1 MATQLRFTQPQS
13 NMDIPR
19 PSFAAEKKRKRLILI
34 VIAVV
39 ALAGISF
46 ALSRLKPAAPAVER
60 ATLWS
65 DKVKRGDMLRQV
77 RGLGTLIPEEIR
89 WIPAETESR
98 VERINVLPGTKVEP
112 NTIILELS
120 NPQAEQEAMDAEWQ
134 LRAAVA
140 ELKNARVRV
149 ESELM
154 TQQAGAATVS
164 ADYSEAKTRAD
175 IDAQLA
181 KLGVIS
187 GQALK
192 ASEGRAKEL
201 STRNSIEQKRVDI
214 NEKAVESQ
222 IAVQQA
228 KVEQLRALAELR
240 RKQLNALKVRAGISG
255 ILQEV
260 PVQVGQRVTAG
271 TNLARVAEPE
281 KLKAELRIPET
292 QAKDIQIGQPAQIDT
307 HNGVIKGEV
316 MRVDPA
322 VQNGTVTV
330 DVKLLDALP
339 KGARP
344 ELSVDGTINLD
355 ELKNVL
361 YVGRPASGNERSTI
375 SMFKLDPDGKG
386 AARVQ
391 VQLGRSSVNA
401 IEIIN
406 GLKEGDEVILSD
418 MSRFENADRVRFE

>member
-1 MATQLRFTQPQS
+1 
-13 NMDIPR
+13 MDIPR

-34 VIAVV
+34 VVAIV
-39 ALAGISF
+39 ALAGITF
-46 ALSRLKPAAPAVER
+46 GLSRLKPAAPAVER

-89 WIPAETESR
+89 WIPAETEAR

-134 LRAAVA
+134 LKAAIA

-164 ADYSEAKTRAD
+164 ADYNEAKTRAD

-201 STRNSIEQKRVDI
+201 STRNDIQQKRVDI

-228 KVEQLRALAELR
+228 RVEQLRALAELR
-240 RKQLNALKVRAGISG
+240 HKQLNSLKVRAGISG
-255 ILQEV
+255 VLQEV
-260 PVQVGQRVTAG
+260 PVQVGQRVTPGA
-271 TNLARVAEPE
+271 NLARVAEPE

-307 HNGVIKGEV
+307 HNGVINGEV

-330 DVKLLDALP
+330 DVKLTDALP

-375 SMFKLDPDGKG
+375 AMFKLDPDGKG

>member
-1 MATQLRFTQPQS
+1 
-13 NMDIPR
+13 MDIPR
-19 PSFAAEKKRKRLILI
+19 PSSFAAQKKKKRLIL
-34 VIAVV
+34 VVVAVL
-39 ALAGISF
+39 ALAGITF
-46 ALSRLKPAAPAVER
+46 GLSRLKPAAPAVER

-77 RGLGTLIPEEIR
+77 RGLGTLVPEEIR
-89 WIPAETESR
+89 WIPAETEAR

-154 TQQAGAATVS
+154 TQEAGAATVS
-164 ADYSEAKTRAD
+164 ADYNEAKTH
-175 IDAQLA
+175 AQLA

-201 STRNSIEQKRVDI
+201 STRNEIQQKRVDI
-214 NEKAVESQ
+214 NAKAVESQ
-222 IAVQQA
+222 MAVQEA
-228 KVEQLRALAELR
+228 RVEQLRALAELR
-240 RKQLNALKVRAGISG
+240 RKQLNSLKVRAGISG
-255 ILQEV
+255 VLQEV
-260 PVQVGQRVTAG
+260 PVQVGQRVTPGA
-271 TNLARVAEPE
+271 NLARVAEPE

-330 DVKLLDALP
+330 DVKLTDTLP

-375 SMFKLDPDGKG
+375 AMFKVDPDGKG

-406 GLKEGDEVILSD
+406 GLKEGDEVVLSD